1 MSIDYISIG
10 RRVRRER
17 KKQNLTQQALAELS
31 RQSTTNIS
39 HIERGKTK
47 LSLPTLISIANA
59 LAVSAD
65 KLLCESV
72 EETKYVLSDELA
84 QLLSDCSTKEMRA
97 IINIIQAIKSSFC
110 ILQDQ
115 NQES

>member
-17 KKQNLTQQALAELS
+17 KRQNLTQQALAELS
-31 RQSTTNIS
+31 GQSTTT

-59 LAVSAD
+59 LAISAD

-84 QLLSDCSTKEMRA
+84 QLLSDCSAKEMRA

-110 ILQDQ
+110 ILRDQ
-115 NQES
+115 NQEL